1 MELWKDIKNYEG
13 LYQVSNLGRVRSLNH
28 SVLAGIKNN
37 KEVIKKGR
45 IIKPSLCR
53 GYEKITLSKNNKRVS
68 KQVHRLVAE
77 TFIPNP
83 DNKPQINHI
92 NGIKIDNKIENL
104 EWCTSK
110 ENIKH
115 AIKTNLRTKKSLEK
129 AVKLMTEKNKK
140 PIIQLDREG
149 KMIQEYSSLK
159 EAEEKTSVKTK
170 NISACLVGRTKTA
183 GGYIWNYKESELY
196 DN

>member
-1 MELWKDIKNYEG
+1 MELWKDIPNYEG

-140 PIIQLDREG
+140 PVIQFDREG

-159 EAEEKTSVKTK
+159 EAEEKTSVKAK

-183 GGYIWNYKESELY
+183 GGYVWKYYKESE
-196 DN
+196 

>member
-1 MELWKDIKNYEG
+1 MELWKDIPNYEG

-129 AVKLMTEKNKK
+129 AVKLMTKKNKK
-140 PIIQLDREG
+140 PVIQFDREG

-159 EAEEKTSVKTK
+159 EAEEKTSVKAK

-183 GGYIWNYKESELY
+183 GGYVWKYYKESE
-196 DN
+196 

>member
-1 MELWKDIKNYEG
+1 MEIWKDIPNYEG
-13 LYQVSNLGRVRSLNH
+13 FYQVSNLGRIRSLNH
-28 SVLAGIKNN
+28 SVLTGLKNS
-37 KEVIKKGR
+37 KEVVKRGK
-45 IIKPSLCR
+45 IIKPNLCR

-77 TFIPNP
+77 AFIPNP

-110 ENIKH
+110 ENVNH
-115 AIKTNLRTKKSLEK
+115 AIKTNLITRSSLER
-129 AVKLMTEKNKK
+129 AVKSMIEKNKK
-140 PIIQLDREG
+140 QVIQLDKEG
-149 KMIQEYSSLK
+149 KTIQEYSSLK
-159 EAEEKTSVKTK
+159 EAEEKTSVKAK